1 MTSINY
7 FEKYGGFATLYPLVG
22 EFYDAVLASDIVA
35 YIFEPIRMEALIEHQ
50 TKYLAAMMGG
60 PGEYDD
66 EKLKSAHSQFKITEI
81 EWNEVVNIFIA
92 TLNNFKVEDDDINTL
107 ASLIAARKS
116 LIVAE

>member
-22 EFYDAVLASDIVA
+22 EFYDAVLESDTVA
-35 YIFEPIRMEALIEHQ
+35 YIFESISMKALIDHQ
-50 TKYLAAMMGG
+50 TRYLAAMMGG

-92 TLNNFKVEDDDINTL
+92 TLNNFKVEDEDIKSLT
-107 ASLIAARKS
+107 SLIAARKS